1 MFSSLNMASFKL
13 ANFAIFDS
21 IRANFT
27 EATAAA
33 PHVPHSRGRCNAI
46 RRKNI
51 PANLP
56 PAAAGE
62 AGVCFRKAS
71 AATTEIIYNI
81 LFWTVNDPFFF
92 FWQC

>member
-1 MFSSLNMASFKL
+1 MFSWLNMASFKL

-62 AGVCFRKAS
+62 AGVCFRKAQKVG
-71 AATTEIIYNI
+71 EQM
-81 LFWTVNDPFFF
+81 L
-92 FWQC
+92 